1 MFDSFLNIS
10 IKPSWAWFVFNIM
23 FGGQRRDHCWHNSE
37 CEISSRWKKQTLS
50 AFVIWPVFPYVSSL
64 MRGPLL
70 REITGNLKHLEIPF
84 RIGALKG
91 ASFYCSAQF
100 SSLHTRW
107 SLCWLQSS
115 QRLLSPLTLERLTEE
130 ATGRGLHCTTGH
142 VPVTTVIV
150 TVNTPQEAVG

>member
-10 IKPSWAWFVFNIM
+10 ITPRWAWFLFNITH
-23 FGGQRRDHCWHNSE
+23 GRQTCDHCSNDFE
-37 CEISSRWKKQTLS
+37 CAISSRWKKQPLC
-50 AFVIWPVFPYVSSL
+50 AYVIWPVFPYVSSL

-115 QRLLSPLTLERLTEE
+115 QRLLSPYKANFNMAPMLNMATLPSVYVT
-130 ATGRGLHCTTGH
+130 
-142 VPVTTVIV
+142 VTT
-150 TVNTPQEAVG
+150 PQGAVG